1 MGIELGAIC
10 ASGMSLSWMGQ
21 DRETH
26 SDGAC
31 WRETHFQSISRN
43 LSGDVTK
50 EGVGSALLLL
60 LALKHW
66 IFVGGGLKIMG
77 LVDDKQWCP
86 LCLGKR
92 CKDLMF
98 AALKKAGEEEL
109 APAAFGIL

>member
-1 MGIELGAIC
+1 MESCRERSGGGFQKSDFAFWSLVVSLPNLRPGECAEVGIELGDIC
-10 ASGMSLSWMGQ
+10 ASGTSLSWMGQ

-60 LALKHW
+60 L
-66 IFVGGGLKIMG
+66 
-77 LVDDKQWCP
+77 
-86 LCLGKR
+86 
-92 CKDLMF
+92 
-98 AALKKAGEEEL
+98 
-109 APAAFGIL
+109 